1 MSTAFAKI
9 KQFLQFAEAH
19 KIYQN
24 KDGVVNHNATPQKT
38 IQALFE
44 NWSDTIFAV
53 IQHFWQPNK
62 SYTLNQVCWT
72 PSMPA
77 NTIAICTAQGVS
89 GATEPDWP
97 TIVGHTVTEGSV
109 TWKIIVAHPESLP
122 ANGGEAATAQNA
134 LKLGGQVPS
143 YYAAAAELAKYAL
156 KASPALTGTP
166 TAPTAAAGTA
176 TTQIATTAF
185 VMNAINAITSQGK
198 IVAYNL
204 AQNGYVKWD
213 IGLILQWGAYSVSNT
228 PYAIN
233 TLKFPI
239 SFAEIFVASETVI
252 TNAELVWHSVKTLT
266 KTSITILYD
275 RYQDTEDVN
284 GKIVYVA
291 LGI

>member
-77 NTIAICTAQGVS
+77 NTIAICTVQGVS

-97 TIVGHTVTEGSV
+97 TIVGNTVTEGSV

-213 IGLILQWGAYSVSNT
+213 IGLILQWGTYDESIDGNNYPTITFPLAYESVCYSVQVTSGNKNET
-228 PYAIN
+228 GSGWNYAH
-233 TLKFPI
+233 T
-239 SFAEIFVASETVI
+239 I
-252 TNAELVWHSVKTLT
+252 TSTNFKAVVTAGITTWFSVG
-266 KTSITILYD
+266 
-275 RYQDTEDVN
+275 R
-284 GKIVYVA
+284 
-291 LGI
+291 

>member
-77 NTIAICTAQGVS
+77 NTIAICTVQGVS

-97 TIVGHTVTEGSV
+97 TIVGNTVTEGSV

-213 IGLILQWGAYSVSNT
+213 IGLILT
-228 PYAIN
+228 M
-233 TLKFPI
+233 
-239 SFAEIFVASETVI
+239 
-252 TNAELVWHSVKTLT
+252 
-266 KTSITILYD
+266 
-275 RYQDTEDVN
+275 
-284 GKIVYVA
+284 GKN
-291 LGI
+291 

>member
-97 TIVGHTVTEGSV
+97 TIVGDIVTEGSV

-213 IGLILQWGAYSVSNT
+213 IGLILQWGLTESIATSTY
-228 PYAIN
+228 
-233 TLKFPI
+233 
-239 SFAEIFVASETVI
+239 I
-252 TNAELVWHSVKTLT
+252 TFTYPLSLTSRVLYIDIKPQKEGQHSATAGDYIKDITLT
-266 KTSITILYD
+266 NVKLSQWMGVTSP
-275 RYQDTEDVN
+275 
-284 GKIVYVA
+284 VYC
-291 LGI
+291 LIIGY

>member
-97 TIVGHTVTEGSV
+97 TIVGDIVTEGSV

-213 IGLILQWGAYSVSNT
+213 IGLILQWGYVPQGNSSRVLFSLTYTELFSIAAVQDSCAGSAYE
-228 PYAIN
+228 
-233 TLKFPI
+233 LKTHNLDIDGF
-239 SFAEIFVASETVI
+239 SQNS
-252 TNAELVWHSVKTLT
+252 
-266 KTSITILYD
+266 
-275 RYQDTEDVN
+275 YQ
-284 GKIVYVA
+284 GAYGA
-291 LGI
+291 LGWISLGL

>member
-77 NTIAICTAQGVS
+77 NTIAICTVQGVS

-97 TIVGHTVTEGSV
+97 TIVGNTVTEGSV

-213 IGLILQWGAYSVSNT
+213 IGLILQWGTYNPSAANSTIS
-228 PYAIN
+228 
-233 TLKFPI
+233 FPI
-239 SFAEIFVASETVI
+239 KFSSCYIIVSAMSGNVDDYFYISRLPYNI
-252 TNAELVWHSVKTLT
+252 T
-266 KTSITILYD
+266 
-275 RYQDTEDVN
+275 VN
-284 GKIVYVA
+284 GFSRKQSQNLSANVFWIAIGV
-291 LGI
+291 

>member
-77 NTIAICTAQGVS
+77 NTIAICTVQGVS

-97 TIVGHTVTEGSV
+97 AIVGNTVTEGSV

-143 YYAAAAELAKYAL
+143 YYAAAATLAKYAL

-213 IGLILQWGAYSVSNT
+213 IGLILQWGYVPAGNSSRVLFSLTYTELFSIAAVQDACAGSAY
-228 PYAIN
+228 
-233 TLKFPI
+233 
-239 SFAEIFVASETVI
+239 
-252 TNAELVWHSVKTLT
+252 ELKTLNLDIDGFNQ
-266 KTSITILYD
+266 SS
-275 RYQDTEDVN
+275 YQ
-284 GKIVYVA
+284 GAYGAIGWIS
-291 LGI
+291 LGR

>member
-77 NTIAICTAQGVS
+77 NTIAICTVQGVS

-97 TIVGHTVTEGSV
+97 TIVGNTVTEGSV

-213 IGLILQWGAYSVSNT
+213 IGLILQWGASQCATNASKEFTYNLTYTKWNCLFATGVNNSTSASG
-228 PYAIN
+228 AIN
-233 TLKFPI
+233 I
-239 SFAEIFVASETVI
+239 SYCSIDLFKAHCCIGGSNYYAE
-252 TNAELVWHSVKTLT
+252 
-266 KTSITILYD
+266 
-275 RYQDTEDVN
+275 
-284 GKIVYVA
+284 KIHWLS
-291 LGI
+291 LGV

>member
-97 TIVGHTVTEGSV
+97 TIVGNTVTEGSV

-122 ANGGEAATAQNA
+122 ANGGDAATAQNA

-143 YYAAAAELAKYAL
+143 YYAAAAEFAKYAL

-213 IGLILQWGAYSVSNT
+213 IGLILQWGLSNIAYSSSQQTINFPATFSNI
-228 PYAIN
+228 YALAFSGGDYGSYQTESWN
-233 TLKFPI
+233 ASGQLKIESLTVTFVKTSYSGPKW
-239 SFAEIFVASETVI
+239 FVAIGS
-252 TNAELVWHSVKTLT
+252 
-266 KTSITILYD
+266 
-275 RYQDTEDVN
+275 
-284 GKIVYVA
+284 
-291 LGI
+291 